1 MRLSTS
7 FFPLIVTGILLFSY
21 SAPKEP
27 VILNSRNEDVSTL
40 IRIRHHA
47 DSLKRFA
54 AREHYNPSIAF
65 LADMSMPSGNKRFF
79 VYNMMKDSIEL
90 MGLVTNGNTL
100 DNKPV
105 FSNTPG
111 SNCTSLGKYKV
122 GYAYQGTYGLA
133 YKLYGL
139 DESNSK
145 AFERFVVLHSHRCVP
160 DEEPQPADICTSWG
174 CPTVSPAFLMKLKTY
189 IEGSKQPI
197 LLYIYD

>member
-7 FFPLIVTGILLFSY
+7 FFPLIVTGFLLFSY
-21 SAPKEP
+21 SDPGESP
-27 VILNSRNEDVSTL
+27 VYNKTGYDIATL
-40 IRIRHHA
+40 IRVKHHA
-47 DSLKRFA
+47 EGLKNFA
-54 AREHYNPSIAF
+54 LKEHYNPSIAF
-65 LADMSMPSGNKRFF
+65 LVDMSMPSGKKRFF
-79 VYNMMKDSIEL
+79 VYNMAKDSIEL

-111 SNCTSLGKYKV
+111 SNCTSLGRYKV
-122 GYAYQGTYGLA
+122 GYPYQGTFGLA

-139 DESNSK
+139 DDSNSK

-160 DEEPQPADICTSWG
+160 DYEAQPADICTSWG

-189 IEGSKQPI
+189 IDKTQQPI
-197 LLYIYD
+197 LLYIYN